1 MFIDEAYITVTGGR
15 GGNGIVSFRR
25 EKFEPRGGPDGGDG
39 GDGGDVII
47 TVDPNLTTLLDF
59 RYQSHFRAESGEH
72 GQGKN
77 RHGRNGEDCIV
88 PVPAGTLVYDAE
100 TGAKIADLTYAG
112 QTLLAARGGEGGR
125 GNTAFTTASHQAPR
139 LAENGLPGETH
150 QLRLELRL
158 MADVGI
164 VGLPNGGKSTLIARI
179 SAAQPKIA
187 AYPFTTLQPN
197 LGVVQLEEGRSFVVA
212 DMPGLIEGAHEGKGL
227 GHQFLRHIQR
237 TRLLVHMLDAA
248 AVEGRQPL
256 DDYHQLNQ
264 ELEAYDS
271 RLATLPQII
280 ALNKIDLP
288 TAQNHL
294 PDCLSFFQQQQVPAF
309 PISAVTGEGVRE
321 LVGAVSQ
328 KLEALRESEVV
339 EEGPERFEIAAA
351 PERKLQIFR
360 AGEGVYV
367 VRGTGV
373 ETLVQRAN
381 LQTDDGIRRLHEQL
395 RTTGVLKRLE
405 QAGVSA
411 GDTVFVGELELEYAP
426 DM

>member
-1 MFIDEAYITVTGGR
+1 MLIDEAHITVTGGR
-15 GGNGIVSFRR
+15 GGNGVVSFRR
-25 EKFEPRGGPDGGDG
+25 EKFEPRGGPDGADA
-39 GDGGDVII
+39 GDGGDVTI

-59 RYQSHFRAESGEH
+59 QYRSHFRAESGGH
-72 GQGKN
+72 GRGKN
-77 RHGRNGEDCIV
+77 RHGHNGEDCIV

-100 TGAKIADLTYAG
+100 TGAKVADLTHAG

-125 GNTAFTTASHQAPR
+125 GNTAFATASRQAPR

-179 SAAQPKIA
+179 SAAQAKIA

-197 LGVVQLEEGRSFVVA
+197 LGVVQIEEGRSFVVA

-227 GHQFLRHIQR
+227 GHQFLRHIRR

-271 RLATLPQII
+271 RLTALPQII

-288 TAQNHL
+288 AAQNHL
-294 PDCLSFFQQQQVPAF
+294 PDCLSFFQQQQIPAF

-321 LVGAVSQ
+321 LVGAVTQ

-339 EEGPERFEIAAA
+339 EEGPERFEMAPA